1 MKIYS
6 TFLNK
11 EVDVAVMERDGAKI
25 IFHNEIEKLADE
37 NDVSCTYETVDFKGL
52 VAVVKCIATAT
63 TENGKVKR
71 IEAFGESN
79 DKNLENAIAQK
90 YPFIMA
96 AKRAYDRAVLR
107 CLGLYGFYSDCE
119 IDIDKKAS
127 GTKKSSVS
135 EPKAN
140 ETGLASEFQLPS
152 QKKGKQVKK
161 AVRDDKRPLT
171 IDDVPQE
178 MLEEVGNALVESEG
192 VTAEIN
198 ETVNSTYKETVVE
211 TATEETNNQPAEAS
225 TTVAEVKSDETVE
238 AETMTSETAN
248 ENTFDGLDGATV
260 VEEYE
265 SEEYANYTDAD
276 FADDSQI
283 SDGFDALDLSDDEY
297 EYDMSEL
304 DKAETT
310 EEAEAP
316 SEADTADGVSDAS
329 EEMASAEETSS
340 EETTS
345 EEVSEYTSSD
355 NAETALVEEAE
366 FFANPTSVEEKVYE
380 ENPEPEDPFED
391 TSFLN
396 VVLTC
401 GKFVGKNMTTFDAY
415 KDTKMRASLVWVA
428 TNTLP
433 NKAAE
438 AQKKAAIDTIAYLE
452 KHPELLSA

>member
-6 TFLNK
+6 TFLK
-11 EVDVAVMERDGAKI
+11 KDVDVAVTERDGAKI
-25 IFHNEIEKLADE
+25 IPHYEIEKLADE

-63 TENGKVKR
+63 TGDGKLKR

-107 CLGLYGFYSDCE
+107 CLGFYGFYSDCE
-119 IDIDKKAS
+119 IDIDKKSS
-127 GTKKSSVS
+127 GAKKSNAS
-135 EPKAN
+135 ATTAD
-140 ETGLASEFQLPS
+140 ETGLAPEFQLPS

-161 AVRDDKRPLT
+161 VTKEDKRPLS
-171 IDDVPQE
+171 IDDLPQE
-178 MLEEVGNALVESEG
+178 ILETIGNAPIEG
-192 VTAEIN
+192 EGAVAEAN
-198 ETVNSTYKETVVE
+198 ETVTSTSEE
-211 TATEETNNQPAEAS
+211 TAVEASTEATNTQPAETSEA
-225 TTVAEVKSDETVE
+225 TAEVKAEE
-238 AETMTSETAN
+238 IAKAETKASETTD
-248 ENTFDGLDGATV
+248 ENTFTELDGATI
-260 VEEYE
+260 VEEYDP
-265 SEEYANYTDAD
+265 EEFANYTDED
-276 FADDSQI
+276 FAEEIQN
-283 SDGFDALDLSDDEY
+283 SDGFDVLDLSDDED

-304 DKAETT
+304 DNTETAEET
-310 EEAEAP
+310 EVPSEAVASDNVSAVSEKETPVEDAP
-316 SEADTADGVSDAS
+316 SEETA
-329 EEMASAEETSS
+329 
-340 EETTS
+340 S
-345 EEVSEYTSSD
+345 EEVSGLTDSD

-366 FFANPTSVEEKVYE
+366 FVANPTSVEEKVYE
-380 ENPEPEDPFED
+380 ENPDPEDPFED

-401 GKFVGKNMTTFDAY
+401 GRFVGKNMTTLDAY